1 MNRRVCAT
9 NRLVCFSLVLLL
21 QASPSGYVHAEQ
33 ARALYILHCGGCHR
47 PHGNGAL
54 PEVPGLRDDLGKLVQ
69 VEGGRDYLVRVPG
82 AAQSPISDRELQQI
96 VNWILLEFNSST
108 LPEDF
113 VPLSLDEVRAARA
126 DVLEDPLRYRRELW
140 RRVTATVSR

>member
-1 MNRRVCAT
+1 M
-9 NRLVCFSLVLLL
+9 
-21 QASPSGYVHAEQ
+21 
-33 ARALYILHCGGCHR
+33 
-47 PHGNGAL
+47 
-54 PEVPGLRDDLGKLVQ
+54 RDDLGKLVQ

-113 VPLSLDEVRAARA
+113 VPLSLEEVRAARA